1 MKQESL
7 LLKLRLLLFF
17 AVFLCANN
25 LAKGQSF
32 PVTGTVTD
40 STGKTSYTGS
50 VKLNDKGDPI
60 EETTTTPE
68 KDSTKTEVVTY
79 KYDATDDKGNW
90 TQRTTYND
98 KGKATKVIKR
108 TITYF
113 KD

>member
-1 MKQESL
+1 MNDKIKSTFDMKYDGPH
-7 LLKLRLLLFF
+7 FI
-17 AVFLCANN
+17 
-25 LAKGQSF
+25 G
-32 PVTGTVTD
+32 GTVTD

-60 EETTTTPE
+60 EETTTTLE

>member
-1 MKQESL
+1 L
-7 LLKLRLLLFF
+7 
-17 AVFLCANN
+17 
-25 LAKGQSF
+25 
-32 PVTGTVTD
+32 
-40 STGKTSYTGS
+40 
-50 VKLNDKGDPI
+50 
-60 EETTTTPE
+60 E

-98 KGKATKVIKR
+98 KGKATKMVKR